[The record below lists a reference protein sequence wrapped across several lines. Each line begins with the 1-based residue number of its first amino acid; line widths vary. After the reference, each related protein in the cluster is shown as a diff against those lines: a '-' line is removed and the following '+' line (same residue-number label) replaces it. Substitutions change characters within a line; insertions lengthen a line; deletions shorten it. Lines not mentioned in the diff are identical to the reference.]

1 MEAKSYWAFKTG
13 LSLVVL
19 FWFSFTIYQLGK
31 VIFNGIDIPFT
42 DVPAT
47 IGLSFRAAAGFI
59 ALITILFYMVKRDMS
74 SPEALTSMR
83 WIVLLEA
90 AYWFSLFPSAIWGFQ
105 VSFPMYPRDLF
116 IIGTGV
122 PCLTASVVMPVALG
136 ALFVKLSAKKPAGGA
151 IKWGLIVGTAY
162 IFVLWLTY
170 TTQWWSD
177 VILSGIGFISL
188 YPVTIFGFALTAGGL
203 LLLTLYAGVY
213 TKRSFGTDALTGLN
227 LKKAGAIV
235 TALGLYF
242 DVSLLSWL
250 LFGSPSGGS
259 ISYTFFVFH
268 NMDLWLLSLPLVG
281 LPLIL
286 YEKRGA

>member
-13 LSLVVL
+13 LFLVVL

-31 VIFNGIDIPFT
+31 GIFNGIDIPFT
-42 DVPAT
+42 DVPAA

-59 ALITILFYMVKRDMS
+59 ALIAILFYMVKRDMS
-74 SPEALTSMR
+74 PPEALTSMR

-105 VSFPMYPRDLF
+105 ASFPMYPRELF
-116 IIGTGV
+116 IIGTGLS
-122 PCLTASVVMPVALG
+122 CLAESVIMPVALG
-136 ALFVKLSAKKPAGGA
+136 ALFLKLSAKKPARGA
-151 IKWGLIVGTAY
+151 IKWGLIAGTAY
-162 IFVLWLTY
+162 IFVLWLNY
-170 TTQWWSD
+170 TGQWWSD
-177 VILSGIGFISL
+177 VILSGIGFIGL
-188 YPVTIFGFALTAGGL
+188 YPVNIFGFALTTGGL
-203 LLLTLYAGVY
+203 FLLTLYAGVY
-213 TKRSFGTDALTGLN
+213 AKKSSGTDALTGLN

-242 DVSLLSWL
+242 DVTLLSWL

-259 ISYTFFVFH
+259 IWHTFFVFH
-268 NMDLWLLSLPLVG
+268 NMDLWLLLLPLVG

-286 YEKRGA
+286 YEKQNA

>member
-1 MEAKSYWAFKTG
+1 MEAKSYWAIKTG
-13 LSLVVL
+13 LFIVVL
-19 FWFSFTIYQLGK
+19 FWFSYTIYQLGK
-31 VIFNGIDIPFT
+31 SIFNGIDIPFT

-59 ALITILFYMVKRDMS
+59 ALITVLFYMVKRDLS
-74 SPEALTSMR
+74 PPEALTSMR
-83 WIVLLEA
+83 WIMLLEA

-105 VSFPMYPRDLF
+105 ASFPMYPQELF
-116 IIGTGV
+116 IIGTGI
-122 PCLTASVVMPVALG
+122 PCLAESVIMPVALG
-136 ALFVKLSAKKPAGGA
+136 ALFLKLSAKKPATGA
-151 IKWGLIVGTAY
+151 IKWGLIAGTAY
-162 IFVLWLTY
+162 IFVLWLNY
-170 TTQWWSD
+170 TVQWWSD

-203 LLLTLYAGVY
+203 LLLTLYAGIY
-213 TKRSFGTDALTGLN
+213 AKRSFGTDALAGLN

-235 TALGLYF
+235 IALGLYF

-259 ISYTFFVFH
+259 IAYTFFVFH
-268 NMDLWLLSLPLVG
+268 NMDLWLLLLPLVG

-286 YEKRGA
+286 YGKQNS